1 MAMGNFIVE
10 EREVKPLKLDVLGM
24 AITEIDQ
31 LSALESG
38 MEMSSGLIVMAVNH
52 GCAAHLAGVENGDI
66 IFEVDSKPIRT
77 IEDLKNQLA
86 AHEPQE
92 PIGLLFRRIG
102 AWRYMA
108 LPVEENCLEGYKR
121 SYRY

>member
-1 MAMGNFIVE
+1 MATGNFIVE
-10 EREVKPLKLDVLGM
+10 EHEIKPLKLDVLGM

-38 MEMSSGLIVMAVNH
+38 MEMSAGLIVMGVNR

-77 IEDLKNQLA
+77 LKDLKNQLA

-102 AWRYMA
+102 AWRYLA
-108 LPVEENCLEGYKR
+108 LPVEERIIKTL
-121 SYRY
+121 